1 MTKATAMSNKR
12 VLLFSSSRAGNSDFL
27 EPAKPVI
34 ENFLGKEALT
44 IAFVPFA
51 SVQRDYDS
59 YTAMV
64 QAALAHLPYTIQ
76 TVLPENAAAVISNA
90 DAILVGGGNTF
101 KLLHDL
107 YAYKIFALM
116 QDRVQ
121 AGIPYI
127 GWSAG
132 SNIAGLTIS
141 TTNDMP
147 VIEPESFKALALVP
161 LQLNPHYYNVP
172 IAGFNGETRNQRLTE
187 FLILNP
193 GIPVIGLPEGTVL
206 KLENEKFSLI
216 GNEPAVL
223 FKGVDE
229 AGEAVT
235 EEMMAGEIS
244 IDF

>member
-1 MTKATAMSNKR
+1 MSNKR
-12 VLLFSSSRAGNSDFL
+12 ILLFSSSRAGNSAFL
-27 EPAKPVI
+27 EPAKPAI
-34 ENFLGKEALT
+34 ESFLGTEPIT

-59 YTAMV
+59 YAGMV
-64 QAALAHLPYTIQ
+64 QAALAHLPYTIK
-76 TVLPENAAAVISNA
+76 TVFPENAEMIINSA

-107 YAYKIFALM
+107 YEYRILSLI

-161 LQLNPHYYNVP
+161 FQINPHYYNVP

-193 GIPVIGLPEGTVL
+193 TIPIIGLPEGTAL
-206 KLENEKFSLI
+206 KLDEGKLSLI
-216 GNEPAVL
+216 GDVPGVL

-229 AGEAVT
+229 NNEAVVY
-235 EEMMAGEIS
+235 EIAPGEIPS
-244 IDF
+244 

>member
-1 MTKATAMSNKR
+1 MR
-12 VLLFSSSRAGNSDFL
+12 ILLFSSSRAGNSDFL

-34 ENFLGKEALT
+34 ENFLGKEVFT
-44 IAFVPFA
+44 IAFIPFA

-64 QAALAHLPYTIQ
+64 QAAFAHLPYTVQ
-76 TVLPENAAAVISNA
+76 TVLPGNAAAVISHA

-107 YAYKIFALM
+107 YAYNVFSLI

-147 VIEPESFKALALVP
+147 VIEPKSFKALALVP
-161 LQLNPHYYNVP
+161 FQLNPHYYNVS

-193 GIPVIGLPEGTVL
+193 GISILGLPEGTAL
-206 KLENEKFSLI
+206 KLENEKFSLL

-223 FKGVDE
+223 FKGVD
-229 AGEAVT
+229 ANGEAVT
-235 EEMMAGEIS
+235 EDIMA
-244 IDF
+244 

>member
-1 MTKATAMSNKR
+1 MNDKR

-27 EPAKPVI
+27 EPAKPAI
-34 ENFLGKEALT
+34 ESFLGTQPIT
-44 IAFVPFA
+44 IAFIPFA
-51 SVQRDYDS
+51 YVQRDYES
-59 YTAMV
+59 YTIMV
-64 QAALAHLPYTIQ
+64 KDALAHLPYTIN
-76 TVLPENAAAVISNA
+76 TVLPENAAEVISSA

-101 KLLHDL
+101 KLLRDL
-107 YAYKIFALM
+107 YAYNILSLI
-116 QDRVQ
+116 QERVQ

-161 LQLNPHYYNVP
+161 FQLNPHYYNAP

-193 GIPVIGLPEGTVL
+193 SVPIIGLPEGTAL
-206 KLENEKFSLI
+206 KLEEGKLSLL
-216 GNEPAVL
+216 GDVPAVL
-223 FKGVDE
+223 FTGVDE
-229 AGEAVT
+229 KGEAIT
-235 EEMMAGEIS
+235 EDIVAGEITLPFLQA
-244 IDF
+244 IL